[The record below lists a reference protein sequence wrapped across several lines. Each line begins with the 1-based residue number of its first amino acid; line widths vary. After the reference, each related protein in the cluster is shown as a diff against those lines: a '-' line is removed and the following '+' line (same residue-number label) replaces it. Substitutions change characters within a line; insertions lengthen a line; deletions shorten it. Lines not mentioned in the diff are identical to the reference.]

1 MKSIIISLYLL
12 LSSYA
17 NTSFA
22 DFTSAVSNYN
32 KGNYNT
38 AFKEFK
44 HLAEQGNIG
53 AQTNLGMMYEH
64 GTGTPKDYKQAAY
77 WYRMSAKQGGAAA
90 QDSLGVMY
98 ANGQGVPKNDKQAVE
113 WFKKSAEQ
121 GFANAQH
128 HLGVMYESGGGGLL
142 KDEKQASE
150 WYRKAKEQGYVST
163 KYDDASIA
171 YEGAKKGM
179 AAAGWAVFALLA
191 LLLYKIINVLLIRYK
206 KRKDAA
212 KKITQ

>member
-22 DFTSAVSNYN
+22 DFSSAVSNYN

-90 QDSLGVMY
+90 QYNLGVLY
-98 ANGQGVPKNDKQAVE
+98 TNGRGVPKNDKRAVE
-113 WFKKSAEQ
+113 WYKKSAEQ
-121 GFANAQH
+121 GFANAQSN
-128 HLGVMYESGGGGLL
+128 LGFMYAEGRGGLP
-142 KDEKQASE
+142 KD
-150 WYRKAKEQGYVST
+150 R
-163 KYDDASIA
+163 
-171 YEGAKKGM
+171 
-179 AAAGWAVFALLA
+179 
-191 LLLYKIINVLLIRYK
+191 
-206 KRKDAA
+206 
-212 KKITQ
+212 